1 VAPTVSPR
9 PVQCRS
15 GEPNDR
21 ELFGRVYRQARCA
34 TSCPEPDEWFPLTAD
49 VGRARE
55 QAARAIAICA
65 GCPVRA
71 DCLELSLRT
80 LSASAR
86 TECGAA
92 WSPRNAGSCG
102 AAGWQE
108 CSVAEDGAE
117 QLPGRFLTPVTE
129 ARDL

>member
-1 VAPTVSPR
+1 MVTTVSPR

-34 TSCPEPDEWFPLTAD
+34 TSCLEPDEWFPLTAD

-71 DCLELSLRT
+71 DCLELCLHRPAVTSRAHLKAP
-80 LSASAR
+80 LH
-86 TECGAA
+86 
-92 WSPRNAGSCG
+92 
-102 AAGWQE
+102 
-108 CSVAEDGAE
+108 
-117 QLPGRFLTPVTE
+117 RFIEVSDIQ
-129 ARDL
+129 RRH

>member
-1 VAPTVSPR
+1 MVTTVSPR

-15 GEPNDR
+15 DEPNDR

-34 TSCPEPDEWFPLTAD
+34 TSCLEPDEWFPLTAD
-49 VGRARE
+49 VGSARE

-71 DCLELSLRT
+71 DCLELSLRH
-80 LSASAR
+80 SFGI
-86 TECGAA
+86 GAHGVWGGLVA
-92 WSPRNAGSCG
+92 EERRELRRRRLAG
-102 AAGWQE
+102 
-108 CSVAEDGAE
+108 CSVAEDGAA